1 MLQSDR
7 AGIQR
12 GFRVDVVSHVIMN
25 TAFNT
30 EDLIGRKWLRL
41 EFTGVIQK

>member
-12 GFRVDVVSHVIMN
+12 GFRVDVVSHGIMN
-25 TAFNT
+25 TAFNI
-30 EDLIGRKWLRL
+30 ENVIGRK
-41 EFTGVIQK
+41 